1 MINKEK
7 HSMNLNKKN
16 SNNKNIQTY
25 QISIMKYNNKKNKEG
40 NKNNNQPK
48 ISYKISKD
56 FNKKHKVIKSFD
68 DKKNYFLKNRNKS
81 LNQEKEKE
89 KLNKTFSYKPHSS
102 KLKKKI
108 NLGNLKKKK
117 ASKSHMNSI
126 ILEEQKQKE
135 DKAILEAYY
144 AKKLSLEKI
153 DQESRFLYEDD
164 DDENSI
170 SLLKNIIHDKET
182 TVEDEEKNFN
192 KTQKTL
198 INIIE
203 RYFSR
208 SRLQILEASYEN
220 KIIDVRILMYDFH
233 ILSEKIYRMKDYF
246 QPFIITKIEKFP
258 KSKIKKN
265 EFNLI
270 KSFSHYKN
278 KEKRKNDIRVIST
291 FYLPKVSISIDKKN
305 YTRNKFIRSKNKSYS
320 VKKEHKIFNSL
331 SNIKSLN
338 FERRKKTF
346 LQTEFKDDFSGFIS
360 EKNESKK
367 KCKNLSLSSKDKKDK
382 KKSKIKKINSIIFN
396 DINNIKISQTLFYF
410 LNYDIKTHPLRN
422 LNKIYRQIY
431 LKECIKIIQKKI
443 LLLNNT
449 KIKEKELLI
458 KKENK
463 LQDFLQNYL

>member
-1 MINKEK
+1 
-7 HSMNLNKKN
+7 MNLNKKN

-25 QISIMKYNNKKNKEG
+25 QISIMKFSNKKNKEG
-40 NKNNNQPK
+40 NKINNQPK

-56 FNKKHKVIKSFD
+56 FNKEHKVIKSFD

-81 LNQEKEKE
+81 LNSEKEKE
-89 KLNKTFSYKPHSS
+89 RLNKTFSYKPYSS
-102 KLKKKI
+102 TLKKKI
-108 NLGNLKKKK
+108 NLINLKKKK

-164 DDENSI
+164 EDENSI
-170 SLLKNIIHDKET
+170 YLHKNIIHDKET
-182 TVEDEEKNFN
+182 TVEDDDKNFN
-192 KTQKTL
+192 KTQKYL

-233 ILSEKIYRMKDYF
+233 ILSEKINRMKDYF

-258 KSKIKKN
+258 KTKIKKN
-265 EFNLI
+265 EYHLI
-270 KSFSHYKN
+270 KSFSNSQN
-278 KEKRKNDIRVIST
+278 KEKRKNDIRIIST

-305 YTRNKFIRSKNKSYS
+305 YTKNKFIRNKNKSYS
-320 VKKEHKIFNSL
+320 VKNEHKIFTSL

-338 FERRKKTF
+338 FEKRKKTF

-360 EKNESKK
+360 DNSDSKN
-367 KCKNLSLSSKDKKDK
+367 KNISLSSKEKKDK
-382 KKSKIKKINSIIFN
+382 IKSKIKKFNNLFFN
-396 DINNIKISQTLFYF
+396 DINNIKINQIIFYF

-422 LNKIYRQIY
+422 LNKIFRQIY
-431 LKECIKIIQKKI
+431 LKECINIIKKKI

-458 KKENK
+458 EKENK
-463 LQDFLQNYL
+463 LQDFLKKYI